1 MQISG
6 STVLVTG
13 ATGGIG
19 HAIARAFAERGAK
32 LILTGR
38 RSEVLVPLGAE
49 LGARALSVDLSST
62 VELDRFITE
71 VGDVDILIANAA
83 LPGTGTLDSFTME
96 EIDRALA
103 VNLRAPIALAHGLSP
118 AMIARRSGHLVFIS
132 SLNGKAATPQTSIYN
147 ATKFGLRGFASAIR
161 ADMRPHGVGVST
173 IFPGFIRDAGIFAD
187 SKTKLPPGVG
197 TRSPEDVARATI
209 RAIEHNRAEIDV
221 APLGLRLGS
230 AFAGLAPE
238 LATNLSRR
246 LGAEK
251 IAGELAAAN
260 MSKR

>member
-1 MQISG
+1 MQISD
-6 STVLVTG
+6 STVLITG

-19 HAIARAFAERGAK
+19 HAIARAFAARGAK

-38 RSEVLVPLGAE
+38 RSEILVPLGAE

-62 VELDRFITE
+62 VELDRFIAE
-71 VGDVDILIANAA
+71 VGDVDILVANAA

-187 SKTKLPPGVG
+187 SGTKLPPGVG

-238 LATNLSRR
+238 LATNLSRH

>member
-1 MQISG
+1 
-6 STVLVTG
+6 
-13 ATGGIG
+13 
-19 HAIARAFAERGAK
+19 
-32 LILTGR
+32 
-38 RSEVLVPLGAE
+38 
-49 LGARALSVDLSST
+49 
-62 VELDRFITE
+62 
-71 VGDVDILIANAA
+71 
-83 LPGTGTLDSFTME
+83 ME

-187 SKTKLPPGVG
+187 SGTKLPPGVG
-197 TRSPEDVARATI
+197 TRSPEDVAQATI

-221 APLGLRLGS
+221 APLSLRLGS

-238 LATNLSRR
+238 LATNVSRR

-260 MSKR
+260 MGKR

>member
-1 MQISG
+1 
-6 STVLVTG
+6 
-13 ATGGIG
+13 
-19 HAIARAFAERGAK
+19 
-32 LILTGR
+32 
-38 RSEVLVPLGAE
+38 
-49 LGARALSVDLSST
+49 
-62 VELDRFITE
+62 
-71 VGDVDILIANAA
+71 
-83 LPGTGTLDSFTME
+83 
-96 EIDRALA
+96 
-103 VNLRAPIALAHGLSP
+103 
-118 AMIARRSGHLVFIS
+118 
-132 SLNGKAATPQTSIYN
+132 
-147 ATKFGLRGFASAIR
+147 
-161 ADMRPHGVGVST
+161 MRPHGVGVST